1 MMQLSQ
7 LILARTNGS
16 DDSTVD
22 EQVGTSNE
30 PCMLSQEEGGGLGY
44 LVASAYALGC
54 CTSTLLGMGY
64 M

>member
-1 MMQLSQ
+1 MQLSQ

-16 DDSTVD
+16 DDSAID
-22 EQVGTSNE
+22 EQVGVCNE
-30 PCMLSQEEGGGLGY
+30 TCMLAQQESGSLGN